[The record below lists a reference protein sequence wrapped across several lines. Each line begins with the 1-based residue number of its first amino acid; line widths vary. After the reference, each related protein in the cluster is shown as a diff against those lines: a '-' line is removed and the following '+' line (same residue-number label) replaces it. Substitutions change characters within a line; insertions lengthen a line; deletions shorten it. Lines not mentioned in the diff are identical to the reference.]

1 MTSPAGAGLARLL
14 AAVDLS
20 SRDSVLGGI
29 KRESCWTTCYRDT
42 SILVSDYRQN
52 ARSLRRSA
60 WAGRS
65 IREALKSLTLLGL
78 VEVRRGDGTY
88 LKEADTP
95 LLSPSIEWGLVLSSR
110 DVEDLGELRAQL
122 AVTVAGLAAERRDA
136 ATMDDLRH
144 LHSRMVLT
152 IGNADR
158 FLTLQAAFDA
168 RVAAAAANEV
178 LAGVH
183 STVRSLLRGRMTRA
197 GLPSLHLEAICEEYR
212 VLLDALAHQDAD
224 SARAAAARHEG
235 GAADR
240 LRGRSG

>member
-14 AAVDLS
+14 APVDLS
-20 SRDSVLGGI
+20 SRDSVSVEITRKLLDYLLSGHIHPGERLPPERTLAQALG
-29 KRESCWTTCYRDT
+29 
-42 SILVSDYRQN
+42 V
-52 ARSLRRSA
+52 
-60 WAGRS
+60 GRS
-65 IREALKSLTLLGL
+65 IVREALKSLTLLGL